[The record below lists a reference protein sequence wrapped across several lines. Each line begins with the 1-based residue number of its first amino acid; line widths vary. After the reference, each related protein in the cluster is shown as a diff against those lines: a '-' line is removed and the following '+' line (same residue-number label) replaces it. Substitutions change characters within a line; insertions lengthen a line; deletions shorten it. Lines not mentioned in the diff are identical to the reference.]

1 MGTKRF
7 SVQGMRVL
15 VTGASRGIGRAIALG
30 FASEG
35 AHVFTVARTA
45 ADLASLAPELDVHGG
60 RCGFLA
66 LDLIEDGA
74 AERAVDEAADRLGGL
89 DVLINNAG
97 VDVVGSAF
105 DISSADFDRVMR
117 FNVGVNF
124 ALMKRAAHH
133 FLAGDGGKI
142 VNVTSVLSSVAIR
155 DDSAYIAS
163 KHGLLGLTR
172 ALALDWARSGIQVN
186 ALAPGFVATEM
197 TRSDYEDGAALRS
210 IIRRTPIGR
219 PASAEEIVD
228 CAIFLASPAASYI
241 TGQTLYVDGGWTVQ

>member
-1 MGTKRF
+1 MTTRF
-7 SVQGMRVL
+7 DVTGRRVL

-30 FASEG
+30 FASAG
-35 AHVFTVARTA
+35 ASVFAVARTA
-45 ADLASLAPELDVHGG
+45 ADLASLAQELDAFGG
-60 RCGFLA
+60 RSGYLA
-66 LDLIEDGA
+66 VDLIEDGA
-74 AERAVDEAADRLGGL
+74 AEHAVDEAAGHLGGL
-89 DVLINNAG
+89 DVLVNNAG

-105 DISSADFDRVMR
+105 DISPADFDRVMR

-124 ALMKRAAHH
+124 ALMKQAARY

-197 TRSDYEDGAALRS
+197 TRSDYEDEATLRS
-210 IIRRTPIGR
+210 IIRRTPLGR
-219 PASAEEIVD
+219 PAVPAEIVD
-228 CAIFLASPAASYI
+228 SAIFLASTAANYI